1 MDSKIVLEYVLET
14 FHDRS
19 YFDNFL
25 LYKLDKMSQ
34 NRPESNWSL
43 LD

>member
-19 YFDNFL
+19 YFDNLL

-34 NRPESNWSL
+34 KQPDITW
-43 LD
+43 